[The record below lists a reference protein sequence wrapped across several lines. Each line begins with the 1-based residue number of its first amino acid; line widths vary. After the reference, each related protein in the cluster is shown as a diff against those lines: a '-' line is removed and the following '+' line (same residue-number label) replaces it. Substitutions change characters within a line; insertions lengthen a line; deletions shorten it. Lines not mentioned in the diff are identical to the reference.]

1 MSNRYSTRSKTR
13 ASKAG
18 DSIKELP
25 KLQQTTKTK
34 QKQLNKKESIKKVPD
49 LGLVEEKEEVTNKT
63 PLLDNPDRERSEME
77 EKIDRLLDSMAQLNS
92 NVNKIEEKF
101 NILQEKFND
110 LEGKIGELDKKWD
123 AKLVTTQVRIDIV
136 EKKITA
142 NSLTA
147 SHACEDVNLLRIEN
161 SKLIKQIDKNEDKI
175 RQLEGMVDDMQGRLR
190 RSTLVIKGVSEGA
203 EGLSDNWSDVEN
215 LVMSILVKHLDLD
228 ENKIWIE
235 RAHRNPTHMTVREG
249 AKPYCRPIYVGFLS
263 WKTASL
269 VLARAKKLKENPF
282 IFKQEA
288 VQIFIEPLY
297 SPKVAKQRKDMLRVR
312 YKLKQKHPSWNMFLR
327 FPAKLVRRARDGN
340 VKIISQDV
348 INSVDEDTEEDD
360 EL

>member
-1 MSNRYSTRSKTR
+1 MSNRYSTRSKTQ

-18 DSIKELP
+18 DSIREQP

-34 QKQLNKKESIKKVPD
+34 QKQLNKKKSTKKVPV
-49 LGLVEEKEEVTNKT
+49 LGLVEEKGEVTNKT

-77 EKIDRLLDSMAQLNS
+77 EKIYHLLDSMAQLNS

-123 AKLVTTQVRIDIV
+123 AKLVATQVRIDIV
-136 EKKITA
+136 EKKITE

-147 SHACEDVNLLRIEN
+147 NIANACEDVNLLRIANSN
-161 SKLIKQIDKNEDKI
+161 SKLIKQIDRNEDKI

-190 RSTLVIKGVSEGA
+190 RSTLVIKGVPKGA
-203 EGLSDNWSDVEN
+203 EGLSENWSDMEN

-235 RAHRNPTHMTVREG
+235 RAHRNPTHMTAREG
-249 AKPYCRPIYVGFLS
+249 AKPYSSPIYVGFLS

-312 YKLKQKHPSWNMFLR
+312 YKLKQKHPSWDMFLR
-327 FPAKLVRRARDGN
+327 FPAKLVRCA
-340 VKIISQDV
+340 
-348 INSVDEDTEEDD
+348 
-360 EL
+360 